1 MKFKKI
7 EISAF
12 RAYDLK
18 EDATF
23 DFHIKDGIYA
33 DFISIYAPNGF
44 GKTSFYDA
52 VEWGFTNN
60 INRFLKDYKLNLKF
74 AKTEGQF
81 NEDTETCFIRNR
93 NSNKKTISS
102 VVLHTTDKK
111 LPVITKTLAKA
122 RKNQPD
128 YKFDDKETVRKYF
141 REVILSQ
148 ENIDSFL
155 RADHPHERYNTFID
169 YFGDTELDLYYRS
182 LVSLLKTN
190 KEDIAKLK
198 EDLNGL
204 QLNLAFEGDH
214 QVLKKTNNL
223 IAILKTDGE
232 KIDGI
237 NHDFTETEAIALD
250 QFITERLNEIEFATH
265 DQQEQLR
272 MIGDA
277 ISGNDTISGLELYS
291 KKRLQLK
298 EINTQLTDAKSKLD
312 LFAKIKKSTNKLESL
327 EYQAVKQDDQRK
339 LLASIIDKYP
349 VYAEVSK
356 ALTNSDI
363 QSNNLLKET
372 ENKER
377 DKNDKAGFLAREKT
391 KLQQAQNR
399 ITDLLAQQERA
410 PELALSIANRRNLI
424 ADLEVQKLSV
434 EKSVISKN
442 QDLISIRAELANLED
457 SINQI
462 TKETFP
468 SLIPAHLAPFDWSIK
483 QLTAYQKERIELQSK
498 LEKIQLSI
506 NKQNTLRSDIQLL
519 LQKGLEIIHDRQT
532 DTCPLCNYQYNDYM
546 QLANIVASNSTFSDE
561 LQDYFNQSNQQNER
575 LNEITNLAYGERS
588 NLLAQ
593 LQIRKK
599 ELGESIDK
607 LIADISTLKLQDE
620 HISFQITHEE
630 NNQREVLTFFDN
642 KSEQEFGEF
651 QTRLIKEIEG
661 NIPALRQ
668 AVEKAEKDFNKIQQE
683 ISSLIEQDK
692 TINENTKRLAENSDY
707 KTILE
712 YFSTSFPK
720 TTPVLTEAQLIKM
733 LSIVQNDLD
742 LIRQD
747 QSQIRIDITNAEQK
761 ISETN
766 EGEIQQSIESLEK
779 EIEGLIQQ
787 FSQYEL
793 FVLNNVGIEVPIDNP
808 NQLRVTLE
816 NQQEKVKAA
825 IGNFEK
831 RKEQYSLLSKLK
843 ENLLPYLKFE
853 EARNSDKKI
862 NEEINFLEKTVAPR
876 IEAEKQ
882 RVIDHL
888 DLQINS
894 FFFEEMI
901 NDLYRRIDPHPD
913 ATTIK
918 FKCDFTDDKP
928 QLNVFVSN
936 AKKDVLQIPNLYFS
950 TAQLNILSLSIFLAK
965 ALHASDQEGNPIR
978 CIFIDDPIQS
988 MDSINILSTIDL
1000 LRSIVVNK
1008 GFQII
1013 LSTHDSNFHNLLM
1026 KKIPQEKFNAKYIEL
1041 ETFGKVKRE
1050 TM

>member
-18 EDATF
+18 EDSTF
-23 DFHIKDGIYA
+23 DFHIKDDIYA

-60 INRFLKDYKLNLKF
+60 INRFLRDYKLNLKF

-81 NEDTETCFIRNR
+81 NEDAETCFIRNR
-93 NSNKKTISS
+93 NSNKTTISS
-102 VVLHTTDKK
+102 VVLHTTDEK
-111 LPVITKTLAKA
+111 LSVITKTLAKA

-128 YKFDDKETVRKYF
+128 YKFDDKETIRKYF

-155 RADHPHERYNTFID
+155 RADHPHERYNTFIE
-169 YFGDTELDLYYRS
+169 YFGDAELDLYYRS

-190 KEDIAKLK
+190 KEDITKLK

-204 QLNLAFEGDH
+204 QLSLAFEGDH
-214 QVLKKTNNL
+214 QVLKKTNDL
-223 IAILKTDGE
+223 IAILQGYGE
-232 KIDGI
+232 KLNRI
-237 NHDFTETEAIALD
+237 NHDFNETEAITLD
-250 QFITERLNEIEFATH
+250 QFITERLNEIEFAAK
-265 DQQEQLR
+265 DQQEQLL
-272 MIGDA
+272 IVGDA
-277 ISGNDTISGLELYS
+277 ISGNDAILGLKLYT
-291 KKRLQLK
+291 KRKLQLK
-298 EINTQLTDAKSKLD
+298 EINTQLIDAKSKLD
-312 LFAKIKKSTNKLESL
+312 LFVEIKKSTNKLESL
-327 EYQAVKQDDQRK
+327 ESRAVTQDDQRK
-339 LLASIIDKYP
+339 LLASIIDLYP
-349 VYAEVSK
+349 IYEEVSK

-363 QSNNLLKET
+363 ESNNLRKEI
-372 ENKER
+372 EKKEK
-377 DKNDKAGFLAREKT
+377 DKNDKAGILAREKT
-391 KLQQAQNR
+391 KFEQAQNR
-399 ITDLLAQQERA
+399 ITHLLVQQEKI
-410 PELALSIANRRNLI
+410 PELALSITNRRIRI
-424 ADLEVQKLSV
+424 ADLEVQKLSIG
-434 EKSVISKN
+434 KSEISKN
-442 QDLISIRAELANLED
+442 QDLISIRAELANLEE
-457 SINQI
+457 SIDQI
-462 TKETFP
+462 TKETYP
-468 SLIPAHLAPFDWSIK
+468 SLIPVHLTSFELSIK
-483 QLTAYQKERIELQSK
+483 QLTAYQNEKIELQSK
-498 LEKIQLSI
+498 LAKLQFSI
-506 NKQNTLRSDIQLL
+506 DKQNALRSDIQAL
-519 LQKGLEIIHDRQT
+519 LQKGLEIIQNRQN
-532 DTCPLCNYQYNDYM
+532 DTCPLCNYKYNDYM

-561 LQDYFNQSNQQNER
+561 LQDYFNQSNQQNLR
-575 LNEITNLAYGERS
+575 LNEITNFAYGERLK
-588 NLLAQ
+588 LLAQ

-599 ELGESIDK
+599 ELEETIDK
-607 LIADISTLKLQDE
+607 SITDLSALKLQAE
-620 HISFQITHEE
+620 HITFQITHEE
-630 NNQREVLTFFDN
+630 NSQRDVLAIFNN
-642 KSEQEFGEF
+642 KSEQEFKEL
-651 QTRLIKEIEG
+651 QARLIKEIEAST
-661 NIPALRQ
+661 PALRQ
-668 AVEKAEKDFNKIQQE
+668 SVEKVEKDFNEIQQE

-692 TINENTKRLAENSDY
+692 TINENVKRLAENDNY

-720 TTPVLTEAQLIKM
+720 TVPELTETQLKEM
-733 LSIVQNDLD
+733 LSVVQNDLD
-742 LIRQD
+742 LTRQD
-747 QSQIRIDITNAEQK
+747 QSQTKTDITNFEQK
-761 ISETN
+761 VSETN
-766 EGEIQQSIESLEK
+766 EDEIRQKIKSLEN
-779 EIEGLIQQ
+779 EIDFHIQQ

-793 FVLNNVGIEVPIDNP
+793 FILNNVGIETTIDNP
-808 NQLRVTLE
+808 SQLRLVLE
-816 NQQEKVKAA
+816 NQQKKIKTA
-825 IGNFEK
+825 IENFEK

-843 ENLLPYLKFE
+843 ENLLPYLRFE
-853 EARNSDKKI
+853 VANDNNKKI
-862 NEEINFLEKTVAPR
+862 KEEILFLEKTVTPK

-894 FFFEEMI
+894 FFYEEMI
-901 NDLYRRIDPHPD
+901 NDLYRKIDPHPD

-965 ALHASDQEGNPIR
+965 ALHAYDQEGNPLR

-1041 ETFGKVKRE
+1041 ETFGKVKK
-1050 TM
+1050 